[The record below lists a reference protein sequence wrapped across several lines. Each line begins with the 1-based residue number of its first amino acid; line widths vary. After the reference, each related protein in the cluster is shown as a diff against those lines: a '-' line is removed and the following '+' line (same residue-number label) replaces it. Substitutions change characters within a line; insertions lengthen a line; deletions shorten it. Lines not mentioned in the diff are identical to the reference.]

1 MIAAQ
6 YVDKTTHIQVRTGEG
21 TFEIHEKDYVPEDY
35 HVNYGNIYYDCYG
48 TITDAPTSLATYYKG
63 EDGSPAQVIVNK
75 DGSGTLPG
83 NLNSLNESNPVVITL
98 NEPGAAV
105 TVPESASEYTTTQAA
120 DGLELVD
127 NGDGSYDVQEERAV
141 QIGDRYYAD
150 LEKAVAAAED
160 GETIKLLEDITL
172 DATLTIGSKAMTID
186 LNGYDIS
193 GAVATNG
200 PLLAD
205 AGAKLTITDGSDGEK
220 GSIINTGKLSS
231 RAVRVNAGAEL
242 ILDGGIGLRA
252 EPTQPTSGAALYIVK
267 DDVAPADVTIKDA
280 NLSVSKGSVIRYS
293 TSSKRASKLLIE
305 GGTFRSE
312 GKKATENLFADED
325 AENITIKGG
334 TFYSWHVKDNSP
346 AVEEGSVLVI
356 NEDASITI
364 RGEVPADYVAG
375 VEEQNTYL
383 AAGDLHDLLQY
394 VDTEKSPTIVIAKDV
409 MNTYAS
415 GDSFGI
421 EQQSGAIP
429 ALTFDIAKGAT
440 LSGNMPLCVADV
452 LVTGEGTVAD
462 GFFAAFDETYAV
474 TSEQTDEGTL
484 YKGRIASQKVVAEVI
499 CGDDVWVYSD
509 IASAISKAGQNADS
523 VLKLRQDV
531 ENDRTV
537 GTAKNNPCVWTLDL
551 NGHKYTYTGTGDAFQ
566 VGNED
571 KSLTIADSSQDGGGI
586 LEASGANAAIST
598 TNSSNGAKVTIE
610 KGVTINGII
619 FIAGTDPT
627 LDVSGTVNVS
637 KANAAA
643 ISTNG
648 TSTNNSTI
656 NLNDGAVIKATDAT
670 SHGIFHPGTG
680 TLNVYDGAKV
690 AGGDVGIE
698 MRAGTLNV
706 YDGAEISGGD
716 GEPSS
721 SSNGSGSTSHNAAV
735 AIAQH
740 VTDEA
745 VAFNAYGGTFTGG
758 AAVYESDPEKHSD
771 EVSQLIELN
780 IEDGVFDGKVESET
794 QEGFISGGTFTVQ
807 PANEDIYPGLQAVE
821 DAWDFATDTA
831 TGNMT
836 LLAMWSL
843 NAPDVN
849 VSADTTSIGEGENAV
864 LAANVSHDLDSLAYT
879 YQWYKDG
886 KALDGET
893 NDTLTASEA
902 GKYTVKVTSDD
913 GQKTSAEVESAAV
926 EITEKGQVIVP

>member
-1 MIAAQ
+1 M
-6 YVDKTTHIQVRTGEG
+6 
-21 TFEIHEKDYVPEDY
+21 PEDY

-334 TFYSWHVKDNSP
+334 TFYSLACKRQFS
-346 AVEEGSVLVI
+346 GCG
-356 NEDASITI
+356 
-364 RGEVPADYVAG
+364 RGERARNKWRMPALRSG
-375 VEEQNTYL
+375 VKCRRITWQESRSRIPIWRPAICTICSSMSIRK
-383 AAGDLHDLLQY
+383 
-394 VDTEKSPTIVIAKDV
+394 KSPTIVIAKDV

-429 ALTFDIAKGAT
+429 ALTFDIAKR
-440 LSGNMPLCVADV
+440 SD
-452 LVTGEGTVAD
+452 TV
-462 GFFAAFDETYAV
+462 GQYAAVCCRCFSNGRGHCGRTVSLRRLDETYAV

-537 GTAKNNPCVWTLDL
+537 GTAKNNPCVWDARSQRTQIHVYR
-551 NGHKYTYTGTGDAFQ
+551 NGRR
-566 VGNED
+566 
-571 KSLTIADSSQDGGGI
+571 LPGG
-586 LEASGANAAIST
+586 
-598 TNSSNGAKVTIE
+598 K
-610 KGVTINGII
+610 
-619 FIAGTDPT
+619 
-627 LDVSGTVNVS
+627 
-637 KANAAA
+637 
-643 ISTNG
+643 
-648 TSTNNSTI
+648 
-656 NLNDGAVIKATDAT
+656 
-670 SHGIFHPGTG
+670 
-680 TLNVYDGAKV
+680 
-690 AGGDVGIE
+690 
-698 MRAGTLNV
+698 
-706 YDGAEISGGD
+706 
-716 GEPSS
+716 
-721 SSNGSGSTSHNAAV
+721 
-735 AIAQH
+735 
-740 VTDEA
+740 
-745 VAFNAYGGTFTGG
+745 
-758 AAVYESDPEKHSD
+758 
-771 EVSQLIELN
+771 
-780 IEDGVFDGKVESET
+780 
-794 QEGFISGGTFTVQ
+794 
-807 PANEDIYPGLQAVE
+807 
-821 DAWDFATDTA
+821 
-831 TGNMT
+831 
-836 LLAMWSL
+836 
-843 NAPDVN
+843 
-849 VSADTTSIGEGENAV
+849 
-864 LAANVSHDLDSLAYT
+864 
-879 YQWYKDG
+879 
-886 KALDGET
+886 
-893 NDTLTASEA
+893 
-902 GKYTVKVTSDD
+902 
-913 GQKTSAEVESAAV
+913 
-926 EITEKGQVIVP
+926 